1 MSDNGTA
8 DSFIEKWLQ
17 RWPEWSVAEAFVP
30 ASQRRMAT
38 AWFALLQELTE
49 AAWAGSDPTPGVAK
63 LAWWHEELEG
73 WAKGARRH
81 PLGAELQRLP
91 APWTRLGRELNV
103 LPATRG
109 QAAEPAMD
117 ALATLAAAV
126 SACEQ
131 ALFADQPATED
142 RQAAATAATCAAL
155 FGARALLTAAKDD
168 AGWLLARWPQPVA
181 GPLPRRLCSALMRG
195 RLDAMAAGKAAE
207 PMSGWRVL
215 ATSWRASRGR

>member
-1 MSDNGTA
+1 MSDSGTA
-8 DSFIEKWLQ
+8 DSFIDKWLQ

-30 ASQRRMAT
+30 ASQRRTAT

-49 AAWAGSDPTPGVAK
+49 AAWGGSDPTPGLAK

-73 WAKGARRH
+73 WGKGARRH
-81 PLGAELQRLP
+81 PLGMELQRLP
-91 APWTRLGRELNV
+91 VPWMRLGRELNV

-109 QAAEPAMD
+109 QAAQPALD
-117 ALATLAAAV
+117 ALEPLAAAV

-131 ALFADQPATED
+131 ALFAGQPAAED
-142 RQAAATAATCAAL
+142 GQAVATAATGAAL
-155 FGARALLTAAKDD
+155 FGARALLTAGKED
-168 AGWLLARWPQPVA
+168 AGWLLAHWQRPVA

-215 ATSWRASRGR
+215 AMSWRASRGR